1 MFACSC
7 EQQTTPVSCL
17 PITYYSSSI
26 ALRITVTVLQVL
38 QNTADFFARKG
49 IESPRLN
56 IEHLLADTLGKRRID
71 LYLEFDR
78 TLSEE
83 ELAPLREK
91 VRRRVEGEPLQY
103 LLGSWDFYGRSFQ
116 TDQRALIPRP
126 ETEVLVEIGLKAIR
140 ARPNRHHRLLDIG
153 TGSGILAI
161 TFALECTNLEV
172 VGSDISPPALNLARE
187 NARRHGLDDRIEWV
201 ESDLLGSVTGTF
213 DFVVANLPYIST
225 EELPKL
231 APEVRYDP
239 RLALDGG
246 SEGLAVIRRAVEE
259 LPSTLTDGAFLIL
272 EVGFD
277 QADRVTDLMTAQ
289 KFRDISVENDYQG
302 VRRFVT
308 AWYG

>member
-1 MFACSC
+1 M
-7 EQQTTPVSCL
+7 
-17 PITYYSSSI
+17 
-26 ALRITVTVLQVL
+26 TVLEVL
-38 QNTADFFARKG
+38 KNTTDFLARKG

-91 VRRRVEGEPLQY
+91 VRRRIDGEPLQY
-103 LLGSWDFYGRSFQ
+103 LLGSWDFFGRAFR

-126 ETEVLVEIGLKAIR
+126 ETESLAEIVLKWIR
-140 ARPNRHHRLLDIG
+140 ARPGVRKRLLDVG
-153 TGSGILAI
+153 TGSGVLAI
-161 TFALECTNLEV
+161 TFALECPDLEV
-172 VGSDISPPALNLARE
+172 VGSDVSPSALNLARE
-187 NARRHGLDDRIEWV
+187 NAERQRVDQRIDWV
-201 ESDLLGSVTGTF
+201 ESNLLDSISGSF
-213 DFVVANLPYIST
+213 DFLVANLPYIPT

-231 APEVRYDP
+231 AREVQYDP

-246 SEGLAVIRRAVEE
+246 VDGLTVIRRLVQDAPRV
-259 LPSTLTDGAFLIL
+259 LSRGAFLIL

-277 QADRVTDLMTAQ
+277 QADRVVDLMAAQ
-289 KFRDISVENDYQG
+289 KLRDISVENDYQG

>member
-1 MFACSC
+1 M
-7 EQQTTPVSCL
+7 
-17 PITYYSSSI
+17 
-26 ALRITVTVLQVL
+26 TVLQVL

-103 LLGSWDFYGRSFQ
+103 LLGSWDFFGRTFR

-126 ETEVLVEIGLKAIR
+126 ETEVLAGIGLKVAR
-140 ARPNRHHRLLDIG
+140 AESSRNRLLDIG
-153 TGSGILAI
+153 TGSGVLAI
-161 TFALECTNLEV
+161 TFALECPNLEV
-172 VGSDISPPALNLARE
+172 VGSDISPLALNLARE
-187 NARRHGLDDRIEWV
+187 NAKRHGLDGRIEWI
-201 ESDLLGSVTGTF
+201 ESDLLASVAGPF

-225 EELPKL
+225 AELPKL
-231 APEVRYDP
+231 APEVQRDP

-246 SEGLAVIRRAVEE
+246 PEGLAVIRRAVAEMPKV
-259 LPSTLTDGAFLIL
+259 LAKGAFVIL

-277 QADRVTDLMTAQ
+277 QADRVVDLLTAQ
-289 KFRDISVENDYQG
+289 KFGDISIENDYQG

>member
-1 MFACSC
+1 VVSFP
-7 EQQTTPVSCL
+7 TTIPEG
-17 PITYYSSSI
+17 I
-26 ALRITVTVLQVL
+26 ANHRSRFTPLVPVTVLQVL

-56 IEHLLADTLGKRRID
+56 IEHLLADALGKRRID

-78 TLSEE
+78 TLSEK

-103 LLGSWDFYGRSFQ
+103 LLGSWDFFGRAFR

-126 ETEVLVEIGLKAIR
+126 ETEILVEIGLKVIR
-140 ARPNRHHRLLDIG
+140 AQPSSRNRFLDIG
-153 TGSGILAI
+153 TGSGVLAI
-161 TFALECTNLEV
+161 TFALECLNLQV
-172 VGSDISPPALNLARE
+172 AGSDVSPLALNLARE
-187 NARRHGLDDRIEWV
+187 NAERQGLDHRIEWI
-201 ESDLLGSVTGTF
+201 ESDLLSSVTGPF
-213 DFVVANLPYIST
+213 DFLVANLPYIPT
-225 EELPKL
+225 AKLPKL
-231 APEVRYDP
+231 APEVQRDP
-239 RLALDGG
+239 QLALDGG
-246 SEGLAVIRRAVEE
+246 SDGLAVIRRLVQDVPRV
-259 LPSTLTDGAFLIL
+259 LMDGAFVIL

-277 QADRVTDLMTAQ
+277 QADRVVDLMTAQ

>member
-1 MFACSC
+1 M
-7 EQQTTPVSCL
+7 
-17 PITYYSSSI
+17 
-26 ALRITVTVLQVL
+26 TVLQVL

-103 LLGSWDFYGRSFQ
+103 LLGSWDFYGRAFQ

-126 ETEVLVEIGLKAIR
+126 ETEVLVEIGLRVIR
-140 ARPNRHHRLLDIG
+140 AQPNRRNRLLDLG
-153 TGSGILAI
+153 TGSGVLAI
-161 TFALECTNLEV
+161 TFALECANLEV
-172 VGSDISPPALNLARE
+172 VGSDISRQALNLARE
-187 NARRHGLDDRIEWV
+187 NAERHELDDRIEWV
-201 ESDLLGSVTGTF
+201 ESDLLGSVAGTF

-225 EELPKL
+225 QELPKL
-231 APEVRYDP
+231 APEVQCDP

-246 SEGLAVIRRAVEE
+246 AEGLAVIRRAVEDM
-259 LPSTLTDGAFLIL
+259 PRVLTNGAFAIL

-277 QADRVTDLMTAQ
+277 QADQVADLMAAQ

>member
-1 MFACSC
+1 
-7 EQQTTPVSCL
+7 
-17 PITYYSSSI
+17 
-26 ALRITVTVLQVL
+26 VTVLQVL

-49 IESPRLN
+49 IESPRLS

-91 VRRRVEGEPLQY
+91 VRRRAEGEPLQY
-103 LLGSWDFYGRSFQ
+103 LLGSWDFFGRAFR

-126 ETEVLVEIGLKAIR
+126 ETEVLVEIGLKVFR
-140 ARPNRHHRLLDIG
+140 GQPNRYKRLLDIG
-153 TGSGILAI
+153 TGSGVLAI
-161 TFALECTNLEV
+161 TFALECPNLEV
-172 VGSDISPPALNLARE
+172 VGSDISALALNLARE
-187 NARRHGLDDRIEWV
+187 NAKRYGLDDRIEWI
-201 ESDLLGSVTGTF
+201 ESDLVSAVAGQF

-225 EELPKL
+225 AELAEL
-231 APEVRYDP
+231 APEVQRDP

-246 SEGLAVIRRAVEE
+246 AEGLAVIRRAVQE
-259 LPSTLTDGAFLIL
+259 LPKVLTSGAFVIL

-277 QADRVTDLMTAQ
+277 QADRVDDLMTAQ
-289 KFRDISVENDYQG
+289 KFRDISIENDYQG
-302 VRRFVT
+302 VRRFLT